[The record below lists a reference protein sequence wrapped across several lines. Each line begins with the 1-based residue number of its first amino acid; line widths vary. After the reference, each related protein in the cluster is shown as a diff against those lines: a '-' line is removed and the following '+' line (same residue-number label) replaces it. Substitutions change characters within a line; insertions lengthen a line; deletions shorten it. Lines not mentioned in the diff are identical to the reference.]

1 MTSNMI
7 AALAA
12 ILGSIV
18 GALGS
23 AVAPSITQRHQ
34 DRRDL
39 LSKTIVRRESLY
51 SDFISESARLIVDA
65 MEHNSSEPQKLVPVY
80 GLLSRIRLSSSSR
93 VLETAEEVVRTIL
106 ASYRQPNLTTE
117 QIESRALSAEDPL
130 RVFSDTCRI
139 ELESL
144 QRQL

>member
-1 MTSNMI
+1 
-7 AALAA
+7 
-12 ILGSIV
+12 
-18 GALGS
+18 
-23 AVAPSITQRHQ
+23 
-34 DRRDL
+34 
-39 LSKTIVRRESLY
+39 
-51 SDFISESARLIVDA
+51 
-65 MEHNSSEPQKLVPVY
+65 
-80 GLLSRIRLSSSSR
+80 LLSRIRLSSSSR